1 MACRQCPVLALK
13 RWDRRDVVVL
23 STKHTP
29 VMMTVSMRAREDCG
43 LRDKLMAVQDYN
55 RHIGVLITVTTGWG
69 IAHLTAC
76 GYTSNTPLSV
86 HCAIYGLTV
95 F

>member
-29 VMMTVSMRAREDCG
+29 LITTVSVRARGDRG

-55 RHIGVLITVTTGWG
+55 WHNEVLITVTTGWG

-86 HCAIYGLTV
+86 HYAIYDLTV